1 MRSFNTAGPVNP
13 TDHYLIAPLS
23 RIDLDEVLG
32 LVRDKKYFVLHAPRQ
47 TGKTSALLALAEVLN
62 ERGYGCVY
70 ATVETA
76 RTARDDVQRAMRV
89 VLATLA
95 NAASAALGDRFLRDV
110 WAETLAEF
118 GPDLAL
124 SVALER
130 WASASPRPL
139 VLLIDEIDT
148 LVGDSLLSVLQ
159 QIRAG
164 YPGRP
169 ARFPH
174 SVVLCGMRDLRDYR
188 MGVGRQP
195 VQHRRKVAAAG
206 RLPARGD
213 DGAAGPAHR
222 RDRPGVRPGGA
233 GGGVDADARPA
244 LAGERAGVR
253 CLLRKQDGA
262 RRPFAHGDRGR
273 HRRGARGPDREP
285 GDAPGLSRRQ
295 AAGGP
300 RAAGDRADAERHAP
314 ARLHG
319 PRCRV
324 RARDLGLVACDAP
337 LRVANPIYAEVLPR
351 ELAWVAQETLDLSPP
366 RYVRTDGSL
375 DAELLME
382 EFQTFFRRHSEHW
395 QNRFAYAEA
404 WPQLLLQAY
413 LQRVV
418 NGGGRIERE
427 YALGRGRVDLLIVW
441 PLQDRVQE
449 LVVEC
454 KVVRERDGLESVV
467 DEGVE
472 QTARYVDRCAAEA
485 GHLIV
490 IDRRENRE
498 LGGESIP
505 LPPPLG
511 VPASRRHGAGR
522 RVGHVTGLDAIQA
535 AGHGPETRRIL
546 RALADAGAVIPR
558 DPPLSDERAYWS
570 AAAGG
575 GR

>member
-76 RTARDDVQRAMRV
+76 RTAREDVQRAMRV

-95 NAASAALGDRFLRDV
+95 HAVDAALGDRFLRDV

-130 WASASPRPL
+130 WAEASPRPL

-148 LVGDSLLSVLQ
+148 LVGDSLLAVLQ
-159 QIRAG
+159 QLRAG

-188 MGVGRQP
+188 MGPTGSPFNIAAESLRLGDFSREQTLALLGQHTEETGQAFAPEALEAVWTQTRGQP
-195 VQHRRKVAAAG
+195 WLVN
-206 RLPARGD
+206 
-213 DGAAGPAHR
+213 
-222 RDRPGVRPGGA
+222 
-233 GGGVDADARPA
+233 A
-244 LAGERAGVR
+244 LAY
-253 CLLRKQDGA
+253 GA
-262 RRPFAHGDRGR
+262 CFDNKT
-273 HRRGARGPDREP
+273 
-285 GDAPGLSRRQ
+285 L
-295 AAGGP
+295 
-300 RAAGDRADAERHAP
+300 RADRSRTVTADDIAAVREDLIVNRVTHLDYLADKLRENRVRRVIEPMLSGTDRHAFTD
-314 ARLHG
+314 RD
-319 PRCRV
+319 V
-324 RARDLGLVACDAP
+324 TYARDLGLLACDAP

-351 ELAWVAQETLDLSPP
+351 ELAWVAQETLDLAPP
-366 RYVRTDGSL
+366 RYVRPDGSL

-382 EFQTFFRRHSEHW
+382 EFQSFFRRHSEHW
-395 QNRFAYAEA
+395 RNRFAYAEA

-427 YALGRGRVDLLIVW
+427 YALGSGRVDLLIVW
-441 PLQDRVQE
+441 PLAERVQE
-449 LVVEC
+449 VVVEC
-454 KVVRERDGLESVV
+454 KVVREHDGLESVV

-472 QTARYVDRCAAEA
+472 QTARYMDGSAAEA
-485 GHLIV
+485 GHLVV
-490 IDRRENRE
+490 IDRRENRSWE
-498 LGGESIP
+498 EKVFHLRRGGVA
-505 LPPPLG
+505 
-511 VPASRRHGAGR
+511 VPVDVWGM
-522 RVGHVTGLDAIQA
+522 
-535 AGHGPETRRIL
+535 
-546 RALADAGAVIPR
+546 
-558 DPPLSDERAYWS
+558 
-570 AAAGG
+570 
-575 GR
+575 